1 MKKLSDVDAAPT
13 ISAIEALRRNLRW
26 NLLNEITGD
35 DMREIAKVVTE
46 KAKAGDLKAVKMV
59 NDMISGPE
67 SGPSV
72 SVRNSFN
79 VEGSVIDAIVKVRE
93 QIAHLIRFCGPKATE
108 EVAQRLNLNG
118 EITMRALQ
126 CDWFERDNGKWHLNA
141 PARNFLEEPARIAA
155 ETE

>member
-1 MKKLSDVDAAPT
+1 
-13 ISAIEALRRNLRW
+13 
-26 NLLNEITGD
+26 
-35 DMREIAKVVTE
+35 MREIAKVVTE

-59 NDMISGPE
+59 NDMIASPE

-79 VEGSVIDAIVKVRE
+79 VEGGVVDAIVRIRE
-93 QIAHLIRFCGPKATE
+93 SIAHLIRNCGPKATE
-108 EVAQRLNLNG
+108 EVAQHLNLTG
-118 EITMRALQ
+118 EVTMRALR
-126 CDWFERDNGKWHLNA
+126 CDWFERDSGKWHLNA